1 MTSREAD
8 AHCIESDESGVVKLY
23 AEDEEGGFVIT
34 VPDHRLGALVLAVLD
49 AKDGKET
56 RR

>member
-1 MTSREAD
+1 MSREEQT
-8 AHCIESDESGVVKLY
+8 HCIESDGTGVVKLY

-34 VPDHRLGALVLAVLD
+34 VPGHRLGALVLAVLD
-49 AKDGKET
+49 AKDGKES

>member
-1 MTSREAD
+1 MTSREAN
-8 AHCIESDESGVVKLY
+8 AHCIESNGSGTVKLY
-23 AEDEEGGFVIT
+23 AEDEEGGFEIT
-34 VPDHRLGALVLAVLD
+34 VPAHRLGALVLAVLD